1 MPTSGAIV
9 KTSRRRVVAYF
20 GAAALGLLGAA
31 CGQAA
36 PTATKPAAAPTAASA
51 APTTASAAPTTAAA
65 APTSASAAQPTAA
78 ATTAAQPAAKPAAQG
93 AASGAAIVP
102 LYKISTGS
110 KPFLDEAGATFSK
123 QHPELKLEPVYVNGD
138 EYDPKAD
145 LLIAAGTPP
154 SLIYPANTRS
164 YRYYA
169 SRDLILNLDPLVQR
183 DNYGLDDFAARQL
196 AGCKWKGTL
205 AAMPK
210 THSPWLLFYHKG
222 AFDNAKLAYPPLD
235 WKDPEWTWDRFLEY
249 AKALT
254 ITQNGKIQQY
264 GAGTDFGGWPAGW
277 ANGGDFF
284 NHDWTESGWITKYT
298 APDEPATVDAVQ
310 FWADLPG
317 KHHYAPTKAETQSTQ
332 AAAPNLFMTGR
343 IAMYL
348 EYTGFL
354 NQYAKITDF
363 EWGIA
368 AWPHASGSQY
378 PMHHG
383 AWMDQWA
390 IFKAAKNLEGS
401 WEFLKYIASP
411 EGQTITDV
419 KRGSPSSRKSLGQA
433 WVNFWREQIPKLD
446 PKQINV
452 AVEAMTLDSL
462 TPDNWSVNFSPLDGK
477 VLAPALDK
485 VALGQQSAADA
496 LKAIKPQ
503 MDAAVADTHKTMG
516 YTG

>member
-1 MPTSGAIV
+1 MTS
-9 KTSRRRVVAYF
+9 S
-20 GAAALGLLGAA
+20 
-31 CGQAA
+31 
-36 PTATKPAAAPTAASA
+36 
-51 APTTASAAPTTAAA
+51 TT
-65 APTSASAAQPTAA
+65 
-78 ATTAAQPAAKPAAQG
+78 
-93 AASGAAIVP
+93 
-102 LYKISTGS
+102 TG
-110 KPFLDEAGATFSK
+110 
-123 QHPELKLEPVYVNGD
+123 PE
-138 EYDPKAD
+138 
-145 LLIAAGTPP
+145 T
-154 SLIYPANTRS
+154 
-164 YRYYA
+164 
-169 SRDLILNLDPLVQR
+169 
-183 DNYGLDDFAARQL
+183 
-196 AGCKWKGTL
+196 
-205 AAMPK
+205 
-210 THSPWLLFYHKG
+210 
-222 AFDNAKLAYPPLD
+222 
-235 WKDPEWTWDRFLEY
+235 
-249 AKALT
+249 
-254 ITQNGKIQQY
+254 
-264 GAGTDFGGWPAGW
+264 
-277 ANGGDFF
+277 
-284 NHDWTESGWITKYT
+284 GWITKYT

-317 KHHYAPTKAETQSTQ
+317 KHHYAPTRAETQSTQ

-419 KRGSPSSRKSLGQA
+419 KRGSPSARKSLGQA

-452 AVEAMTLDSL
+452 AVEAMSLDSL

-477 VLAPALDK
+477 VLAASARQGRARPAVGRRRAQGD
-485 VALGQQSAADA
+485 QAADGRRDRRHA
-496 LKAIKPQ
+496 QDDGLHRLAAGRCSTPPRTPAPKARRGPMARREELAFYLFASPWLIGFVLLTAGP
-503 MDAAVADTHKTMG
+503 MLGSLVLASPTT
-516 YTG
+516 T